1 MERKGRKTLQGALET
16 RLAIERVRAGITQV
30 ELARVSGV
38 PLTTYRR
45 LERGEMSNPPIRYL
59 TNIALTLD
67 VDLLDICE
75 DEWLQWTPLGE
86 IDEAPLKE
94 VMYDPDRWV
103 FNLPPELLRDRNET
117 DRRFESYVP
126 VGRPPV
132 APLKIQYPIS

>member
-16 RLAIERVRAGITQV
+16 RLAIERVRAGITQA

-45 LERGEMSNPPIRYL
+45 LERGEMWNPPIRYL

-75 DEWLQWTPLGE
+75 DEWLEWSALGDIE
-86 IDEAPLKE
+86 ELPGKE
-94 VMYDPDRWV
+94 YLYDPERWLLNV
-103 FNLPPELLRDRNET
+103 PSELLRDRNET
-117 DRRFESYVP
+117 DRRHESFVP
-126 VGRPPV
+126 AGRKPV
-132 APLKIQYPIS
+132 KPLKIKRSIH

>member
-59 TNIALTLD
+59 TNIALVLG
-67 VDLLDICE
+67 VQLEQICE
-75 DEWLQWTPLGE
+75 PEWLEWTVF
-86 IDEAPLKE
+86 DERKP
-94 VMYDPDRWV
+94 V
-103 FNLPPELLRDRNET
+103 PPR
-117 DRRFESYVP
+117 S
-126 VGRPPV
+126 
-132 APLKIQYPIS
+132 